1 MFDITTVGEILID
14 LTQTGIS
21 DKGIPIYNANPGGAP
36 ANVAVAASKLGAKTA
51 FIGKVGNDSFGR
63 FLCDTLQKYN
73 VSTDGVITDKSA
85 NTTLAVVSV
94 NENGERS
101 FAFYRKNSAD
111 TLLSENEIID
121 LQLRNTHILHFGSV
135 SLTAE
140 PSRTATISAVKR
152 AKSFG
157 ALISYDPN
165 YRGSLWS
172 SLDEAVEQMKKPL
185 DLVDILKVSD
195 EELPL
200 ISGKTDV
207 KDGAKYLCDKYNI
220 KLVLVTLG
228 AKGAYYRFK
237 DCAGIV
243 DGVSVTVADTN
254 GAGDTFFGAFLSRMV
269 YMGKYKPSDLT
280 EDEIKDMLAF
290 SNNAA
295 AITTSRSG
303 AIPAMPTI
311 GEIDRL
317 P

>member
-21 DKGIPIYNANPGGAP
+21 DNGIPIYTANPGGAP

-63 FLCDTLQKYN
+63 FLCDTLKKYN

-111 TLLSENEIID
+111 TLLSEKEIPD
-121 LQLRNTHILHFGSV
+121 LQMKNTHILHFGSV

-157 ALISYDPN
+157 AVISYDPN
-165 YRGSLWS
+165 YRESLWS

-185 DLVDILKVSD
+185 DIVDILKVSD

-207 KDGAKYLCDKYNI
+207 EDGAKYLCDKYNI

-254 GAGDTFFGAFLSRMV
+254 GAGDTFFGAFLSRMAH
-269 YMGKYKPSDLT
+269 MGKYNPSDLT

>member
-121 LQLRNTHILHFGSV
+121 LHLSNTHILHFGSV

-157 ALISYDPN
+157 AVISYDPN
-165 YRGSLWS
+165 YRESLWS

-207 KDGAKYLCDKYNI
+207 EDGAKYLCDKYNI

>member
-21 DKGIPIYNANPGGAP
+21 DNGIPIYTANPGGAP

-51 FIGKVGNDSFGR
+51 FIGKVGNDSFGK
-63 FLCDTLQKYN
+63 FLCDTLKKYN

-111 TLLSENEIID
+111 TLLSEYEIID
-121 LQLRNTHILHFGSV
+121 FHLSNTHILHFGSV

-157 ALISYDPN
+157 AVISYDPN
-165 YRGSLWS
+165 YRESLWS

-207 KDGAKYLCDKYNI
+207 EEGAKYLCDKYNI

-254 GAGDTFFGAFLSRMV
+254 GAGDTFFGAFLSRMA
-269 YMGKYKPSDLT
+269 YMEKYNPSELT

>member
-21 DKGIPIYNANPGGAP
+21 DCGIPIYTANPGGAP
-36 ANVAVAASKLGAKTA
+36 ANVAVAASKLGASTA
-51 FIGKVGNDSFGR
+51 FIGKVGDDSFGR
-63 FLCDTLQKYN
+63 FLCDTLKKYN
-73 VSTDGVITDKSA
+73 VSTDSVITDKHA

-101 FAFYRKNSAD
+101 FSFYRKNSAD
-111 TLLSENEIID
+111 TLLSENEITD
-121 LQLRNTHILHFGSV
+121 LQMKNTHILHFGSV
-135 SLTAE
+135 SLTDE
-140 PSRTATISAVKR
+140 PSRTATISAVRR

-157 ALISYDPN
+157 AVISYDPN
-165 YRGSLWS
+165 YRPSLWNS
-172 SLDEAVEQMKKPL
+172 EDEAVEQMKKPL
-185 DLVDILKVSD
+185 DSVDILKVSD

-200 ISGKTDV
+200 ISGKTNID
-207 KDGAKYLCDKYNI
+207 DGAEYLCDKYNI

-243 DGVSVTVADTN
+243 DGVSVAVADTN
-254 GAGDTFFGAFLSRMV
+254 GAGDTFFGAFLSRMA
-269 YMGKYKPSDLT
+269 YMGKYNPSDLT
-280 EDEIKDMLAF
+280 EDEIKNMVAF

-303 AIPAMPTI
+303 AIPAMPTAEEM
-311 GEIDRL
+311 GRL
-317 P
+317 A

>member
-157 ALISYDPN
+157 AVISYDPN
-165 YRGSLWS
+165 YRESLWS

-207 KDGAKYLCDKYNI
+207 EDGAKYLCDKYNI

-269 YMGKYKPSDLT
+269 YMGKYNPSDLT
-280 EDEIKDMLAF
+280 EDEIKDMLSF

>member
-157 ALISYDPN
+157 AVISYDPN

-172 SLDEAVEQMKKPL
+172 SVDEAVEQMKKPL

-207 KDGAKYLCDKYNI
+207 EDGAKYLCDKYNI

-269 YMGKYKPSDLT
+269 YMEKYNPSDLT

>member
-21 DKGIPIYNANPGGAP
+21 DNGIPIYTANPGGAP

-63 FLCDTLQKYN
+63 FLCDTLKKYN

-111 TLLSENEIID
+111 TLLSEYEIID
-121 LQLRNTHILHFGSV
+121 LHLSNTHILHFGSV

-157 ALISYDPN
+157 AVISYDPN
-165 YRGSLWS
+165 YRESLWS
-172 SLDEAVEQMKKPL
+172 GLDEAVEQMKKPL

-200 ISGKTDV
+200 ISEKTDV
-207 KDGAKYLCDKYNI
+207 EDGAKYLCDKYNI

-237 DCAGIV
+237 DCSGIV

-254 GAGDTFFGAFLSRMV
+254 GAGDTFFGAFLSRMAH
-269 YMGKYKPSDLT
+269 MGKYNPSDLT